1 MVLVPF
7 SEWGEECFW
16 CRFFEVGTVQIYG
29 ASLGRAWERVRMGSP
44 TAGIDRITVENFG
57 AIVESELSQLQREMQ
72 QESYFPSPA
81 KGFHLRKSGG
91 GERLIGLATV
101 RDRIV
106 QRYLLQGLYPR
117 LDRVYSPA
125 CHGYR
130 PGHSIYTAVAQVRE
144 VYGSQSWVLRTDI
157 QQFFDWIVW
166 AVLLGQL
173 EQLKIPD
180 LALQWVEQ
188 HLRSGIVV
196 GGQAMPRNAGVLQG
210 SVLSGALANL
220 YLSEFDRAC
229 WEEGIALVRYG
240 DDCLVVCESWFQA
253 NRFLGRLDD
262 RLGDLSLRLHPEKTQ
277 IFSPDQGF
285 KFLGHQFEQGL
296 IVPPRR
302 GSLQETVTDAK
313 PRRSSGRTGKPL
325 VCGIQ
330 KVVAGKVESCSET
343 YWSDPMTT
351 LYVTDQGA
359 YIRVRQK
366 HFEVLLKSVVKL
378 SVPVSRVSHVVLFG
392 CCNLSHGA
400 VQLALQRKIPVLY
413 LASNGRYF
421 GRLETEGQ
429 AQLEYL
435 TRQVMRSLEPEFRV
449 RMARSIILG
458 KLHNSRVVLQ
468 RLNRKRPSE
477 KAAHAIAE
485 LLEVMEQVRSAETIE
500 VMMGYEGHGAA
511 LYFQAF
517 ATLLKGR
524 FEFEKRTRRPP
535 TDPVNSLMSL
545 GYTLLSQQVHSMV
558 MVTGLHTH
566 FGNLHVP
573 HRSRPSLVCDL
584 VEEFRSPMVDSLV
597 AYLINSNIFVEEDF
611 TPPDERGGVYLHPD
625 GLKKFLK
632 HWEERLQTQVTH
644 PSTGTKTTYRR
655 CLELQVWEYVKC
667 LTEDGKD
674 YRPMLWTV

>member
-1 MVLVPF
+1 M
-7 SEWGEECFW
+7 
-16 CRFFEVGTVQIYG
+16 
-29 ASLGRAWERVRMGSP
+29 ASLTRAWDRVQMGSP
-44 TAGIDRITVENFG
+44 AAGIDRITVENFG
-57 AIVESELSQLQREMQ
+57 AIAGTELSQLQREMQ
-72 QESYFPSPA
+72 QEYYFPRPA

-91 GERLIGLATV
+91 TSRLIGLATV
-101 RDRIV
+101 RDRVV

-130 PGHSIYTAVAQVRE
+130 PGHSIYTAVEQVRE
-144 VYGSQSWVLRTDI
+144 VYGPQSWILRTDI
-157 QQFFDWIVW
+157 QQFFDRIVW
-166 AVLLGQL
+166 AILLGQL
-173 EQLKIPD
+173 EELKIPD
-180 LALQWVEQ
+180 LALRLVEQ
-188 HLRSGIVV
+188 HLRSGVV
-196 GGQAMPRNAGVLQG
+196 VSGQTFPMNAGVLQG

-229 WEEGIALVRYG
+229 WDEGIALVRYG

-277 IFSPDQGF
+277 IFAPDQGF

-296 IVPPRR
+296 IVPPMR
-302 GSLQETVTDAK
+302 GSPRESVEDTK
-313 PRRSSGRTGKPL
+313 PGRSPGRAGKPL
-325 VCGIQ
+325 ACGIR
-330 KVVAGKVESCSET
+330 KTVVGKAESCSET

-366 HFEVLLKSVVKL
+366 QFEVLLKSVVKL
-378 SVPVSRVSHVVLFG
+378 AVPVSRVSHVVLFG

-421 GRLETEGQ
+421 GRLDTEGQ
-429 AQLEYL
+429 AQVEYL
-435 TRQVMRSLEPEFRV
+435 TRQVQRSLEPEFRV
-449 RMARSIILG
+449 RVSRSIILS

-468 RLNRKRPSE
+468 RLNRKRPTE
-477 KAAHAIAE
+477 KATIAIAD
-485 LLEVMEQVRSAETIE
+485 LLGVMEKVRSAETIE
-500 VMMGYEGHGAA
+500 VMMGHEGHGATV
-511 LYFQAF
+511 YFQAY

-545 GYTLLSQQVHSMV
+545 GYTLLSQQMHSMV
-558 MVTGLHTH
+558 EVVGLHTH

-584 VEEFRSPMVDSLV
+584 VEEFRAFFVDSLV

-611 TPPDERGGVYLHPD
+611 TPPDARGGVYLHPD

-632 HWEERLQTQVTH
+632 HWEEKLQTKVTH
-644 PSTGTKTTYRR
+644 PSTGTKTNYRR
-655 CLELQVWEYVKC
+655 CLELQVWEYMQC
-667 LTEDGKD
+667 LTGEVEE
-674 YRPMLWTV
+674 YRPMTWTD